1 MVLPFCLIFLRT
13 QSISLWPL
21 WFHRLFLV
29 YMTLKN
35 IQRIFTCSYHK
46 MEKKKSPFQEACG
59 RVRLAWLGMDGEGPV

>member
-1 MVLPFCLIFLRT
+1 MVLPFCLIFLGT

-35 IQRIFTCSYHK
+35 IQRIFT
-46 MEKKKSPFQEACG
+46 F
-59 RVRLAWLGMDGEGPV
+59 